1 MPTSWRTR
9 SVASSQDWARRRMS
23 SATFWSPDTGGPT
36 CRRRSS
42 SISFFRSLLQQDTFM
57 QSCGGERSPR
67 DAVTKNSAWRGLV
80 ATLPRSRQRL
90 MLAAL
95 GRLAFIYFVLIIIII
110 IIIFWQIL
118 FCLPSHLGLLVVKE
132 TPLRSIRFQSQNARD
147 GSAENENHIWLFLV
161 TEIPVEINT

>member
-1 MPTSWRTR
+1 
-9 SVASSQDWARRRMS
+9 
-23 SATFWSPDTGGPT
+23 
-36 CRRRSS
+36 
-42 SISFFRSLLQQDTFM
+42 
-57 QSCGGERSPR
+57 
-67 DAVTKNSAWRGLV
+67 
-80 ATLPRSRQRL
+80 

-110 IIIFWQIL
+110 IIFWQIL
-118 FCLPSHLGLLVVKE
+118 FCLLSHLGLLVVKE